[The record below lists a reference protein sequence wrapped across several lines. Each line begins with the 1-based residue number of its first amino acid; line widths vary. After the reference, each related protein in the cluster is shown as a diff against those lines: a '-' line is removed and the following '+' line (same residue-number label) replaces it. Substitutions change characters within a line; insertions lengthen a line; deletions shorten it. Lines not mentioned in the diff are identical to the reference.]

1 MLLPSSQVFPIR
13 DLADL
18 VEMVYKVLR
27 LIEKIQASGTLRVCH
42 IESFGWEMFFGCIL
56 LEFHF

>member
-1 MLLPSSQVFPIR
+1 MLLPSSQVFPIS

-27 LIEKIQASGTLRVCH
+27 LMENLQASGTLRVCH
-42 IESFGWEMFFGCIL
+42 IENFGWGMFFGCIL